1 MRIVQKKPL
10 KSCQQAEKPSLVLY
24 VNGRSSTTS
33 LLADLMGEM
42 FSVESWMYKLQEFFL
57 SKGGLLNATR
67 ATLEVFK
74 GALPGYST
82 EVIARAVYAQLI

>member
-1 MRIVQKKPL
+1 M
-10 KSCQQAEKPSLVLY
+10 
-24 VNGRSSTTS
+24 
-33 LLADLMGEM
+33 D
-42 FSVESWMYKLQEFFL
+42 KLQEFFL